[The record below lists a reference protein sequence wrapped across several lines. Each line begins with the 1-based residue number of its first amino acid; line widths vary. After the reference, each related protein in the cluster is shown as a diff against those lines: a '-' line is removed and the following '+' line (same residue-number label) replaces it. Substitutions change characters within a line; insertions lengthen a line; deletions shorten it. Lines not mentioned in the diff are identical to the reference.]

1 MSAQNLNEQTSISRT
16 KEEYRIRFITLLFPK
31 GKGPEAVRHLR
42 ELKPPEDITIR
53 DLYFT
58 LGRYDNVIIFDAPTA
73 EIAMSFVMQIGF
85 ETGYTVE
92 TLLTVQAKEL

>member
-1 MSAQNLNEQTSISRT
+1 MNKLVYLEG
-16 KEEYRIRFITLLFPK
+16 KEGYPIRFITLLLPK
-31 GKGPEAVRHLR
+31 GKGPEAVKYLR
-42 ELKPPEDITIR
+42 ELKPPKDITIC

-73 EIAMSFVMQIGF
+73 ETAMNFVMQIGF

-92 TLLTVQAKEL
+92 TLLTVQAKGL